1 MLLVVL
7 SLVSSADAKDLRSR
21 LGLGFHQELGSM
33 SALSV
38 RYGFPAAKPT
48 TNIQLEADVG
58 LSLAAG
64 SPTEL
69 YAGGRLLYTVVA
81 EDNLNFYLGAGAGYA
96 TVAGTDADGDP
107 TSTGFVRIQPALGAE
122 FFLFGLENLGFSI
135 EWGANVDLGAAWA
148 VRTIGSSPAAAVHY
162 YF

>member
-1 MLLVVL
+1 MLLLLL
-7 SLVSSADAKDLRSR
+7 SLPTAEAKDLRSKI
-21 LGLGFHQELGSM
+21 GLGFHQELGSM

-38 RYGFPAAKPT
+38 RYGFPAAKPI

-58 LSLAAG
+58 LALAAD

-81 EDNLNFYLGAGAGYA
+81 EDNMNFYLGAGAGYA
-96 TVAGTDADGDP
+96 TVAGSDADGDP

-122 FFLFGLENLGFSI
+122 FFLFGLENLGFSV
-135 EWGANVDLGAAWA
+135 EWGANK
-148 VRTIGSSPAAAVHY
+148 IGRAHV
-162 YF
+162 